1 MNEKFLDFVRAFS
14 DKPIAVA
21 VSGGV
26 DSICLLHWL
35 AGLKMNI
42 TALHVHHHLRDA
54 ADTEAQYVADTCKQL
69 NIPYQIFLDY
79 LRYNIFHYDN
89 LFYLLIHLFFFLY
102 SSYITS

>member
-35 AGLKMNI
+35 AGLEMNI

-69 NIPYQIFLDY
+69 NIPYQIFHWEHK
-79 LRYNIFHYDN
+79 R
-89 LFYLLIHLFFFLY
+89 
-102 SSYITS
+102 